1 MVLFP
6 SVGPAPISTLPDITT
21 ETSHADALPLSS
33 TAAEPADLAAMSAL
47 PRLVDCALRFVNRQ
61 ARAKGAPRCLPF
73 SCTEEQLPLLLQAV
87 QQRVRA
93 DTAAAAA
100 AAISPL
106 CISDQQLVRS
116 LMTQLQQW
124 PDVMQQLWVAM
135 SARKLSKEQV
145 SMHTRAHP
153 RCEGIYRIRSRA
165 YCALHPLCFNRSDSC
180 MSRLLSMITFAM
192 WRCNIVRASAAR
204 YG

>member
-1 MVLFP
+1 VLFP
-6 SVGPAPISTLPDITT
+6 FVGPAHISTLPDATCHLLLD
-21 ETSHADALPLSS
+21 TSHTDTLPLSS
-33 TAAEPADLAAMSAL
+33 AAAEPANLDAMGNP

-87 QQRVRA
+87 QQRVYA
-93 DTAAAAA
+93 DTATAAAA

-106 CISDQQLVRS
+106 CNSDQQLVRS

-145 SMHTRAHP
+145 SAHTRAHQGSTSYVLT
-153 RCEGIYRIRSRA
+153 CVAWS
-165 YCALHPLCFNRSDSC
+165 YCS
-180 MSRLLSMITFAM
+180 
-192 WRCNIVRASAAR
+192 
-204 YG
+204 

>member
-1 MVLFP
+1 MFP
-6 SVGPAPISTLPDITT
+6 SVGPAPISTLPDATT
-21 ETSHADALPLSS
+21 ETSHADALPLLA

-87 QQRVRA
+87 QQRVHA
-93 DTAAAAA
+93 DTAAAA

-106 CISDQQLVRS
+106 CSSDQQLVRS

-153 RCEGIYRIRSRA
+153 RREGIYRIRSRA
-165 YCALHPLCFNRSDSC
+165 YCALDPLS
-180 MSRLLSMITFAM
+180 
-192 WRCNIVRASAAR
+192 ASTDRTVA
-204 YG
+204 